1 MTCGAV
7 FLLLGGIVFRTR
19 SLGADSLGSSDWIRA
34 ILGLFG
40 SPCLGVYRR
49 KESDRIESLGR
60 EILAFK
66 DWARSL
72 PHIYV

>member
-1 MTCGAV
+1 MQN
-7 FLLLGGIVFRTR
+7 FFRKIINYYMY
-19 SLGADSLGSSDWIRA
+19 ANILGSSDWNRA

-49 KESDRIESLGR
+49 KMSDRIGSLGR
-60 EILAFK
+60 EILAIK
-66 DWARSL
+66 NWVRSS